1 MYKTAFDIVDNS
13 FEKIAKLNKEEF
25 KEYLSLSPKVR
36 AKQKELINRDRKDS
50 SKDAVN
56 QVGGA
61 YGVIGG
67 TKLIDSARREGQ
79 LDGIVRRYHNTK
91 AENVTGIKEHG
102 IKASK
107 ALDQDAI
114 TRISGLSEDQMQGK
128 TYMAK
133 KRMGARSVGLKR
145 QQVQD
150 MTNPFIMPN
159 EMKSLAKSLK
169 HQKTMKINIPLNE
182 YRKLNLIDN
191 PELRGAKSYREAIKK
206 SSKGTGELPV
216 NELGAMM
223 MYKVLGKD
231 TDTVAGDIS
240 SKFIK
245 GGKGYQKQTLKGIG
259 KHIKSNPKDFAKGLG
274 KAGLGAGL
282 IAGGATIAGKS
293 FKSSIARN
301 KRNKEEF
308 NNDPNVVRYNELARN
323 MFR

>member
-1 MYKTAFDIVDNS
+1 MNNAFEIINNS
-13 FEKIAKLNKEEF
+13 FEKIAQLTTEEWKE
-25 KEYLSLSPKVR
+25 LQSLAPKVQS
-36 AKQKELINRDRKDS
+36 KQREIINRDRKDS
-50 SKDAVN
+50 SKDVMN
-56 QVGGA
+56 Q
-61 YGVIGG
+61 IGG
-67 TKLIDSARREGQ
+67 TYGVMGGTALLNSARREGQ

-91 AENVTGIKEHG
+91 AENVAGIKEHG

-107 ALDQDAI
+107 ALDQDAL

-133 KRMGARSVGLKR
+133 KRMGARSVGLRR
-145 QQVQD
+145 QQIQD
-150 MTNPFIMPN
+150 TTSPFMMPN
-159 EMKSLAKSLK
+159 EMKSLSKSFK
-169 HQKTMKINIPLNE
+169 HQKTMKVNIPLNE
-182 YRKLNLIDN
+182 YRKLKFVDN

-259 KHIKSNPKDFAKGLG
+259 KHIKSNPKNFAKGLG

-282 IAGGATIAGKS
+282 IAGGATIASKS
-293 FKSSIARN
+293 FKNSVARN
-301 KRNKEEF
+301 KRNNNEL
-308 NNDPNVVRYNELARN
+308 NNDPNVVRYNELLKNIR
-323 MFR
+323 